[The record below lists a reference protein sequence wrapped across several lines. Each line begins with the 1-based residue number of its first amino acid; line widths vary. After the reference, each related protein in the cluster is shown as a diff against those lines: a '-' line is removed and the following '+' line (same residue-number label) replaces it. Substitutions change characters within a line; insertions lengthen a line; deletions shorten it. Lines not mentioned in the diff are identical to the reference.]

1 MIFHLA
7 SVMIDVEYVKPLNIW
22 SSCSLFCIKCLKE
35 HDFSSSVNINTFHY
49 NLLIV
54 QTSLSE
60 YHFEVK
66 LCFSNVQRKARTKE
80 QDIAVVLLT

>member
-1 MIFHLA
+1 MIFHLE
-7 SVMIDVEYVKPLNIW
+7 SVMINVEYVIHLNSW
-22 SSCSLFCIKCLKE
+22 SSCSLCYIKCLKE
-35 HDFSSSVNINTFHY
+35 HDFSSSVNKNIFHHY
-49 NLLIV
+49 LPIV